1 MDTNQI
7 VDQKWPTLVYVSVIQ
22 SSSIE
27 NISHMV
33 KFPMK
38 HLNIAF
44 FLVFLDSWKYYIAL
58 ASFHM
63 F

>member
-1 MDTNQI
+1 MDTNQL

-44 FLVFLDSWKYYIAL
+44 FLVFLDS
-58 ASFHM
+58 
-63 F
+63 